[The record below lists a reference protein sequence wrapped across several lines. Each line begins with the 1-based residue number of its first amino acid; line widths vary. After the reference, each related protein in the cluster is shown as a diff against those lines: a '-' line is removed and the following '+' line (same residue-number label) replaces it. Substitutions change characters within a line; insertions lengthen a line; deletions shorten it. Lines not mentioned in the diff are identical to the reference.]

1 MTALSD
7 YVLSLADDQLVL
19 GHRTSEW
26 IGSAPVLEEE
36 MALANAGLDLI
47 GAARSLYSYA
57 GEVEGRGRDEDQL
70 AYLRD
75 ATAYRN
81 LLIVELPNGD
91 FAFSIV
97 RLTIFAAFMTPY
109 WEALSAGKDATL
121 AAIAAKS
128 LKESRYHLRHA
139 GEWLVRLGDGTQE
152 SKRRAEAAIAE
163 LWPYTGE
170 LFDPVPSESGLAGAG
185 IAVNRAALKPL
196 WRETLGR
203 IFTEATLQMPKDGW
217 MQSGGREGRHTEHL
231 GHMLAEM
238 QSLQRAYP
246 GAKW

>member
-1 MTALSD
+1 MTGLFD

-19 GHRTSEW
+19 GHRVSEW

-36 MALANAGLDLI
+36 MALANIGLDLI
-47 GAARSLYSYA
+47 GAARSLYTYA
-57 GEVEGRGRDEDQL
+57 GEVEAKGRNEDQL

-81 LLIVELPNGD
+81 LLLAELPNGD
-91 FAFSIV
+91 FAFSIA
-97 RLTIFAAFMTPY
+97 RLTIYSAFMTPY
-109 WEALSAGKDATL
+109 WEALAASRDATL
-121 AAIAAKS
+121 SAIAAKS
-128 LKESRYHLRHA
+128 VKESRYHLRHA
-139 GEWLVRLGDGTQE
+139 GQWLIRLGDGTEE
-152 SKRRAEAAIAE
+152 SKRRAAAALAE

-170 LFDPVPSESGLAGAG
+170 MFAIDGAEGELAKAGLA
-185 IAVNRAALKPL
+185 VDRAALRPI
-196 WRETLGR
+196 WSETLGR
-203 IFTEATLQMPKDGW
+203 ILAEATLHMPKDGW
-217 MQSGGREGRHTEHL
+217 MQSGGRSGRHTEHL

>member
-1 MTALSD
+1 MTALFD

-57 GEVEGRGRDEDQL
+57 GEVEGKGRDEDQL

-170 LFDPVPSESGLAGAG
+170 LFDPVPSESDLAGAG
-185 IAVNRAALKPL
+185 IAVDRAALKPL

-203 IFTEATLQMPKDGW
+203 IFAEATLQMPKDGW
-217 MQSGGREGRHTEHL
+217 MQSGGRDGRHTEHL

>member
-1 MTALSD
+1 
-7 YVLSLADDQLVL
+7 
-19 GHRTSEW
+19 
-26 IGSAPVLEEE
+26 
-36 MALANAGLDLI
+36 
-47 GAARSLYSYA
+47 
-57 GEVEGRGRDEDQL
+57 
-70 AYLRD
+70 
-75 ATAYRN
+75 
-81 LLIVELPNGD
+81 
-91 FAFSIV
+91 
-97 RLTIFAAFMTPY
+97 MTPY

-139 GEWLVRLGDGTQE
+139 GEWLVRLGDGTQD

-170 LFDPVPSESGLAGAG
+170 LFDPVPSESDLAGAG
-185 IAVNRAALKPL
+185 IAVDRAALKPL

-203 IFTEATLQMPKDGW
+203 IFAEATLQMPKDGW
-217 MQSGGREGRHTEHL
+217 MQSGGRDGRHTEHL